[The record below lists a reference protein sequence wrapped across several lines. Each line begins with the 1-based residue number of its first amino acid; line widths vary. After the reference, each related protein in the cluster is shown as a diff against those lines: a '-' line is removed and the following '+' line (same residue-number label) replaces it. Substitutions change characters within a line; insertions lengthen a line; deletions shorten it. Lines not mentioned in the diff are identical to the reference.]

1 MSAPNKVHKY
11 YSTMYLCLA
20 NVKICKWRFLYYEKI
35 HKRTYSDE
43 LLRYIYAGLSEIEST
58 LYIIL
63 ESLESEVS
71 GAKAILKNN
80 GEEGLLSNIENI
92 IPALHLVG
100 NNIYDLVHEC
110 EMSDRLEM

>member
-1 MSAPNKVHKY
+1 MKKY
-11 YSTMYLCLA
+11 TKEHTVM
-20 NVKICKWRFLYYEKI
+20 NYY
-35 HKRTYSDE
+35 D
-43 LLRYIYAGLSEIEST
+43 IYARLSEIEST

-71 GAKAILKNN
+71 GTKAILKNN
-80 GEEGLLSNIENI
+80 GKEGLLSNIENI

-110 EMSDRLEM
+110 EMSDRLEV